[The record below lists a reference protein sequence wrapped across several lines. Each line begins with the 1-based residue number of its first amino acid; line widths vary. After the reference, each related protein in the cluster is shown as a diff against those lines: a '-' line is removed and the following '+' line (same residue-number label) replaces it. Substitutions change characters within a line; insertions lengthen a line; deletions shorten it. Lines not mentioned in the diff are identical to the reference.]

1 MVETSMMHGVA
12 LSCSYFPKF
21 SKLGNEGQL
30 KEPGEKETA
39 LLNPFFSLVNLLFL
53 GRGWIK
59 EVFFSVRI

>member
-1 MVETSMMHGVA
+1 MVETSMMRGVV

-39 LLNPFFSLVNLLFL
+39 LLNPFFSLVDLLFL
-53 GRGWIK
+53 GG
-59 EVFFSVRI
+59 

>member
-1 MVETSMMHGVA
+1 MVETSMMHGVV

-39 LLNPFFSLVNLLFL
+39 LLTGAVGKFNKSQELP
-53 GRGWIK
+53 R
-59 EVFFSVRI
+59 

>member
-1 MVETSMMHGVA
+1 MMYGVV
-12 LSCSYFPKF
+12 LSCSYIPKF

-39 LLNPFFSLVNLLFL
+39 LLNPFFSLVDLLFL
-53 GRGWIK
+53 GGWIKK